1 MTDQAFFEK
10 FDQMVQ
16 EGLKLWDSPSVAV
29 GVIKD
34 GKVALCEGY
43 GLRDVEKNQKATGKT
58 LYQIGSCSKAFT
70 SALVAIMVDQGKLS
84 WDTPIRNYVPEV
96 TLYDAF
102 TSENCTLRDLL
113 SHRTGIPRHEYS
125 WYRTDFTRKELVEH
139 MKYLEPN
146 QPFRTKFQYNNYG
159 YILAGYIVEK
169 LTGKTYEECLDE
181 YLFEPLGMKRSCC
194 YIDDIEQDADHAEPY
209 DRPEEGTMNGLKKI
223 PFYRASREDRAA
235 GVGAPF
241 AAAGSIDSCAEDMLK
256 WVQLHLEGGKTP
268 DGRQMISQESME
280 EMHKPSMIL
289 DSPLDMPMEET
300 KFWCYGM
307 GWFAEVYR
315 GHKILQH
322 GGNIDGFSGFTSFVP
337 DLNLGVVAYTN
348 LNSSFLHY
356 ALGRTVIDHY
366 LGIEDGDW
374 VKRYHDFVAERRNGS
389 KNIME
394 RFTGKKVEGTSLS
407 HPLEEYAGTYTREG
421 YSPCV
426 IRQENDTLV
435 MEFLDRPNTLTHFHY
450 DTFVTGDIVGELPPG
465 LPVHFHTAEVG
476 GAIDSLAMPLVT
488 EAGGALVRFVRES
501 AK

>member
-1 MTDQAFFEK
+1 MTDQQFFEQFGQK
-10 FDQMVQ
+10 VQ
-16 EGLKLWDSPSVAV
+16 DGLALWDSPSVAI

-34 GKVALCEGY
+34 GKVVLCEGY
-43 GLRDVEKNQKATGKT
+43 GVRDVEQKLPATRET

-70 SALVAIMVDQGKLS
+70 SALVAIMVDQGKLD
-84 WDTPIRNYVPEV
+84 WDTPIRKYVPEV

-181 YLFEPLGMKRSCC
+181 YLFRPLGMDRSCC
-194 YIDDIEQDADHAEPY
+194 FIDDIEQNPDHAEPY
-209 DRPEEGTMNGLKKI
+209 DRPEGGDGMHGLKKI
-223 PFYRASREDRAA
+223 PFYRASREDKAT
-235 GVGAPF
+235 GTGAPF
-241 AAAGSIDSCAEDMLK
+241 AAAGAIDSCAEDMLK
-256 WVQLHLEGGKTP
+256 WVRLHLQGGKTP
-268 DGRQMISQESME
+268 DGRQIISQAAMD

-289 DSPLDMPMEET
+289 QAPLDMPMEET
-300 KFWCYGM
+300 QFCCYGM
-307 GWFAEVYR
+307 GWFTEVFR

-348 LNSSFLHY
+348 LNSSCLHY
-356 ALGRTVIDHY
+356 ALARTIIDHY

-374 VKRYHDFVAERRNGS
+374 VKRYHDFVAERHGDTQ
-389 KNIME
+389 KVME
-394 RFTGKKVEGTSLS
+394 RFTGKQVEGTHPS
-407 HPLEEYAGTYTREG
+407 HALADFTGTYERDG

-426 IRQENDTLV
+426 IRMQDETLI
-435 MEFLDRPNTLTHFHY
+435 MEFLDRPNTLRHFHY
-450 DTFVTGDIVGELPPG
+450 DTFVTTDIVGELPPG
-465 LPVHFHTAEVG
+465 IPVHFHTAEVG
-476 GAIDSLAMPLVT
+476 GGIDSLAMPLVT
-488 EAGGALVRFVRES
+488 EAGGALVRF
-501 AK
+501 AKKN

>member
-1 MTDQAFFEK
+1 MTDQQFFEQFGQK
-10 FDQMVQ
+10 VQ
-16 EGLKLWDSPSVAV
+16 DGLALWDSPSVAI

-34 GKVALCEGY
+34 GKVVLCEGY
-43 GLRDVEKNQKATGKT
+43 GVRDVEQKLPATRET

-70 SALVAIMVDQGKLS
+70 SALVAIMVDQGKLD
-84 WDTPIRNYVPEV
+84 WDTPIREYVPEV

-181 YLFEPLGMKRSCC
+181 YLFRPLGMDRSCC
-194 YIDDIEQDADHAEPY
+194 FIDDIEQDPDHAEPY
-209 DRPEEGTMNGLKKI
+209 DRPEGGDGMHGLKKI
-223 PFYRASREDRAA
+223 PFYRASREDKST
-235 GVGAPF
+235 GTGAPF
-241 AAAGSIDSCAEDMLK
+241 AAAGSIDSCVEDMLK
-256 WVQLHLEGGKTP
+256 WVQLHLQGGKTP
-268 DGRQMISQESME
+268 DGRQIISQAAMD

-289 DSPLDMPMEET
+289 QAPLDMPMEET
-300 KFWCYGM
+300 QFCCYGM
-307 GWFAEVYR
+307 GWFAEVFR

-356 ALGRTVIDHY
+356 ALARTIIDHY

-374 VKRYHDFVAERRNGS
+374 VKRYHDFVAERHGDS
-389 KNIME
+389 AKAME
-394 RFTGKKVEGTSLS
+394 RFTGKQVEGTHPS
-407 HPLEEYAGTYTREG
+407 HALEDFTGTYERNG

-426 IRQENDTLV
+426 IRRQDETLV
-435 MEFLDRPNTLTHFHY
+435 MEFLDRPNTLKYFHY
-450 DTFVTGDIVGELPPG
+450 DTFVTTDIVGELPPG
-465 LPVHFHTAEVG
+465 IPVHFHTAEVG
-476 GAIDSLAMPLVT
+476 GMIDSLAMPLVT
-488 EAGGALVRFVRES
+488 EAGGALVRF
-501 AK
+501 AKKN